1 LYDLVHTLRARG
13 MSYGRIQE
21 NISASLGS
29 HISKGLVSEW
39 VRGIHEPLGRVNE
52 FNQTATLEL
61 AYVIGVVLSDGNIN
75 SRKYDREV
83 LLSVTDREYAEEF
96 RRCLGRVVSG
106 FSNTKVRR
114 SDKRNRWIVQKRS
127 ILLYQ
132 FLRRP
137 WSDFIPFIEHD
148 TKCTNAF
155 LRGFYDGEGSI
166 SGRSLT
172 LYNTQL
178 DLLTYIRDLLSKLKI
193 ETTEIRVGTRAGTEL
208 RDPLNGRIY
217 TRNSNCFSLR
227 IRSKSLP
234 QFARDIG
241 FTIIRKQQ
249 RLVDALTSAKKP
261 ITHFGS
267 LWVGQ
272 SESGRPA
279 SNKRARWDS
288 NPRPLAGDFCQSPT
302 ADSDVKPHLGGCR
315 SIQAELRARGKLGAK
330 G

>member
-1 LYDLVHTLRARG
+1 LYDLVHTLRTRG

-29 HISKGLVSEW
+29 HISKGSISEW
-39 VRGIHEPLGRVNE
+39 VRGTHKPLGRVNE

-61 AYVIGVVLSDGNIN
+61 AYVIGVVLSDGNLN
-75 SRKYDREV
+75 SRKCDREV

-137 WSDFIPFIEHD
+137 WSDFKPFIEHD
-148 TKCTNAF
+148 TKCISAF

-208 RDPLNGRIY
+208 RDPLNGTIY
-217 TRNSNCFSLR
+217 TRNSDCFSLR

-249 RLVDALTSAKKP
+249 RLAKALATRP
-261 ITHFGS
+261 RVLRS
-267 LWVGQ
+267 LGQ
-272 SESGRPA
+272 IE
-279 SNKRARWDS
+279 
-288 NPRPLAGDFCQSPT
+288 
-302 ADSDVKPHLGGCR
+302 
-315 SIQAELRARGKLGAK
+315 
-330 G
+330 